1 MDSDYLLFI
10 PWLVVVCW
18 QLYRLVREDCRG

>member
-10 PWLVVVCW
+10 PWLLTVCW